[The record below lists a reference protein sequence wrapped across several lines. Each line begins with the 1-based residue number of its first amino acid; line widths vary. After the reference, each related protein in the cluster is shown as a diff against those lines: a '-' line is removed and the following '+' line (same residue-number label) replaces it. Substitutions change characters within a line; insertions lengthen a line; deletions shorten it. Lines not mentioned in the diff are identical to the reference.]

1 MMKDVK
7 GSCTNF
13 TQPVCLQ
20 KECIS
25 LAFGVSVGGFGILAR
40 SWLESASPELVSTP
54 QQSASAMRQYLRSL
68 HSGFIIRLAF
78 ALKSTFLAQVLIILC
93 DRNSDLRDDVVCA
106 KCRLGRLS

>member
-54 QQSASAMRQYLRSL
+54 QNAVRISNAAILEISPQWLHHPPCLRLEIDFFGS
-68 HSGFIIRLAF
+68 
-78 ALKSTFLAQVLIILC
+78 STYHFV
-93 DRNSDLRDDVVCA
+93 
-106 KCRLGRLS
+106 